1 LQTAFIARTL
11 EFGVGCAASVTVDEE
26 FDINTHDLSSSPLS
40 SAADAAGKQ
49 LEITVRDNCVN
60 PVSRLAESFHYRF
73 MGTDNPELDRE
84 SQRIQVR
91 RAALGS
97 AIGTTIEWY
106 DFFLYN
112 TAAALVFPHVF
123 FPASSDYAGAMQSFA
138 TYAVGFAAR
147 PVGAAIFGHYGDRI
161 GRKTTLI
168 ITLLVMGIASAVVG
182 ILPGTAS
189 IGLAAPLILVLLR
202 LVQGIAIGGEWSG
215 SVLLAMEWG
224 DQDRRGLL
232 GSAAQIGVP
241 VGLVLGTG
249 GMTLLSATLSPEA
262 FNSWGWR
269 VPFLAS
275 LVLVAVGLV
284 IRLKILETPMFARVL
299 AQGKTARTP
308 VLDAIRQHWREILLS
323 AGARFSEQMPFYLY
337 TTFVLTYV
345 VATHHY
351 SKTFVLTAVLAGAAL
366 ELVAIP
372 LFSHLSDRF
381 GRKRV
386 YLTGAVLTGLL
397 AFPYFAVLSHGG
409 YALIFIAIVFSLMLH
424 AMQYG
429 PQAAL
434 IGESFPTHLRYGGAG
449 LGYQL
454 ASVFAGG
461 PAPLVATWLLHET
474 GTPYSIS
481 AYIVLAAVIT
491 VACVVALPDRSRANI
506 DDAAVYSRA

>member
-1 LQTAFIARTL
+1 MTTDKAELNKTSHRT
-11 EFGVGCAASVTVDEE
+11 
-26 FDINTHDLSSSPLS
+26 
-40 SAADAAGKQ
+40 
-49 LEITVRDNCVN
+49 
-60 PVSRLAESFHYRF
+60 
-73 MGTDNPELDRE
+73 
-84 SQRIQVR
+84 QVR
-91 RAALGS
+91 RAALAS
-97 AIGTTIEWY
+97 VIGTTIEWY

-112 TAAALVFPHVF
+112 TAAALVFPHLF
-123 FPASSDYAGAMQSFA
+123 FPASSAYAGAMQSFA

-147 PVGAAIFGHYGDRI
+147 PVGAAIFGHWGDRI

-168 ITLLVMGIASAVVG
+168 VTLLVMGISSALVG
-182 ILPGTAS
+182 LLPGTAT
-189 IGLAAPLILVLLR
+189 IGLAAPVLLVALR
-202 LVQGIAIGGEWSG
+202 LLQGIAIGGEWSG

-224 DQDRRGLL
+224 DQNKRGLL
-232 GSAAQIGVP
+232 GSSAQIGVP

-284 IRLKILETPMFARVL
+284 IRLKILETPMFAKVL
-299 AQGKTARTP
+299 AEGKTTSTP
-308 VLDAIRQHWREILLS
+308 VADAVRQHWREILLS
-323 AGARFSEQMPFYLY
+323 AGLRFSEQLPFYLF

-345 VATHHY
+345 VARHHY
-351 SKTFVLTAVLAGAAL
+351 SRTFVLNAVLVGAVV
-366 ELVAIP
+366 ELAAIP
-372 LFSHLSDRF
+372 LFSRLSDSV

-386 YLTGAVLTGLL
+386 YTTGAVLIGLL
-397 AFPYFAVLSHGG
+397 AFPYFAVLTYGAP
-409 YALIFIAIVFSLMLH
+409 ALIFIAIVVSLVLH

-481 AYIVLAAVIT
+481 WYIILAAVIT
-491 VACVVALPDRSRANI
+491 VACVLAIPDRSRANI
-506 DDAAVYSRA
+506 EDASVYSRVAATAR